1 VGERAPR
8 LRPAATYTPRP
19 AAASVRHTG
28 RGRAGIAAARNLTK
42 AGSFENEPGTI
53 RNRIMSALRVAGLP
67 LLVLVALAGCE
78 MNGAEPAGPATHSD
92 TIIPVRAG
100 PAEDAADNLR
110 ARFLEAETP
119 DGRASL
125 FTEDGFLL
133 LDETEMLVGRERI
146 RDHYEQ
152 LAEEPQPVI
161 EFEPVEAEA
170 SGSLAI
176 ERGRLTQRFLAEGG
190 EEIATVEGKYL
201 LVLRLEQGDGWRIRG
216 AVMQSEEPPP
226 HRRGRDDDS

>member
-1 VGERAPR
+1 MSPIRA
-8 LRPAATYTPRP
+8 
-19 AAASVRHTG
+19 
-28 RGRAGIAAARNLTK
+28 
-42 AGSFENEPGTI
+42 
-53 RNRIMSALRVAGLP
+53 AGLP
-67 LLVLVALAGCE
+67 VLLTALVLAGCE
-78 MNGAEPAGPATHSD
+78 PDGAAGPDAQADETQVV
-92 TIIPVRAG
+92 PVRVG
-100 PAEDAADNLR
+100 PAEEAADNLR

-119 DGRASL
+119 ERRASL

-161 EFEPVEAEA
+161 EFEPIEAEA

-176 ERGRLTQRFLAEGG
+176 ERGRLIQRFMAEGG
-190 EEIATVEGKYL
+190 EEIASFEGKYL

-226 HRRGRDDDS
+226 HRRSRDDDS